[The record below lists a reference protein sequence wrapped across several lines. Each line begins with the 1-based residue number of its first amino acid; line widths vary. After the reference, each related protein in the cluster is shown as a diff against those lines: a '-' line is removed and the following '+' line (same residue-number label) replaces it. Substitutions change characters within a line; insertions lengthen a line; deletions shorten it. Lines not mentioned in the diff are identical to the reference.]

1 MAKYNNRYIQFYTP
15 GTAAVKVEIQKEQ
28 NWAPLPELRPEERKA
43 IYIDPVAILGCI
55 VAVCMLILMAAGIHQ
70 INNSRREVAALE
82 RYVAQLT
89 AENQVLEETYAS
101 GYNLSDIRRKA
112 QDMGMVPAENIAET
126 PIFVKVELPEEPETV
141 TAWQQFTAF
150 LIGLFA

>member
-15 GTAAVKVEIQKEQ
+15 GTAAVKVQVQQEQ

-43 IYIDPVAILGCI
+43 IYIDPVAIFGCI
-55 VAVCMLILMAAGIHQ
+55 VAVCMLILMAVGINQ
-70 INNSRREVAALE
+70 INESRREVAALE
-82 RYVAQLT
+82 RYVAQL
-89 AENQVLEETYAS
+89 AVENQTLEETYAS

-112 QDMGMVPAENIAET
+112 TDMGMVPAEDIAET
-126 PIFVKVELPEEPETV
+126 PIYVTIQLPVEQETV

-150 LIGLFA
+150 LTGIFA

>member
-1 MAKYNNRYIQFYTP
+1 MAKANSRYIQFYTA
-15 GTAAVKVEIQKEQ
+15 GSTAVKVKVQEEHK
-28 NWAPLPELRPEERKA
+28 WAPLPEPKIEKK
-43 IYIDPVAILGCI
+43 INIHVDPIAMVAFA

-101 GYNLSDIRRKA
+101 GYNLSDIRHKA

-150 LIGLFA
+150 LTGLFA